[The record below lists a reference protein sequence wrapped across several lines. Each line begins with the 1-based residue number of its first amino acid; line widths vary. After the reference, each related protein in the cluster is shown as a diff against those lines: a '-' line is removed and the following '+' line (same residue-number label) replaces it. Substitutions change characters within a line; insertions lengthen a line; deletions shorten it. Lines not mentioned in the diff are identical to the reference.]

1 MPDLRLIRGEILKL
15 RTRPGTLAAVAVCT
29 IVAVAGYYA
38 AIIALHAA
46 SPDSHAA
53 AGGIGSYKDAMGV
66 LSMIGAVAGVI
77 VGATAGG
84 ADIEAGVYRDLVA
97 TGRSRTALF
106 FARVP
111 GAWAVVMP
119 PILAAIA
126 VAAVL
131 SSVLH
136 GPTPAPSAGELVS
149 GAAGAVVAGMLL
161 SAACVGLA
169 SLANSR
175 GMVIGVA
182 LAFQL
187 GISPLLGQLSLIGD
201 ARYAI
206 PQVAVARISGEI
218 TDEVALSVAVGV
230 VLAWAAAC
238 LTAGLWRA
246 RTQEI

>member
-1 MPDLRLIRGEILKL
+1 
-15 RTRPGTLAAVAVCT
+15 
-29 IVAVAGYYA
+29 
-38 AIIALHAA
+38 
-46 SPDSHAA
+46 
-53 AGGIGSYKDAMGV
+53 
-66 LSMIGAVAGVI
+66 
-77 VGATAGG
+77 
-84 ADIEAGVYRDLVA
+84 
-97 TGRSRTALF
+97 
-106 FARVP
+106 
-111 GAWAVVMP
+111 MP

-131 SSVLH
+131 SSVLG

-238 LTAGLWRA
+238 LAAGLWRA